1 MIEHMYSVCDCRVGQ
16 NRFLVV
22 FARVVGVRP
31 CVCVLFIYAYY
42 LFISVLLGEDGLGIR
57 YWLER
62 MYLGLAHC
70 AGYRG
75 CVLD

>member
-1 MIEHMYSVCDCRVGQ
+1 MIEHMYSDCDCRVGQ
-16 NRFLVV
+16 IRFLVV

-31 CVCVLFIYAYY
+31 CVCVLFIY
-42 LFISVLLGEDGLGIR
+42 FCMH
-57 YWLER
+57 WLER
-62 MYLGLAHC
+62 MYLGLCTGWRGFHLGLAHC